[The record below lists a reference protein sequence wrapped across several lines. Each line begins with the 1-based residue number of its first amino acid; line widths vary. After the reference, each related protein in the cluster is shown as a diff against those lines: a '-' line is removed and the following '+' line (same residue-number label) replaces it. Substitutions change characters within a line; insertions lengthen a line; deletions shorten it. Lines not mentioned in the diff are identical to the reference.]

1 MLGRSLKQPPKAVSF
16 KEEELDP
23 GLTMRE
29 KVTLVTKGE
38 SCMGCHGTIN
48 SLGFSLENYDALG
61 RWRGKENAK
70 TVDASTDYETREG
83 KIIHLT
89 GARSFAEF
97 AASNPNA
104 QKAFI
109 GHLFRY
115 LIKQPMN
122 AYGKNTLA
130 NLHRH
135 FVKSGFN
142 MKSLIIEIVCV
153 SSMKGIEKNQS

>member
-1 MLGRSLKQPPKAVSF
+1 
-16 KEEELDP
+16 
-23 GLTMRE
+23 MRE
-29 KVTLVTKGE
+29 KVTLVTKDT

-48 SLGFSLENYDALG
+48 SLGFTLENYDALG
-61 RWRGKENAK
+61 RWRGKENEK
-70 TVDASTDYETREG
+70 TVNATSEYETRDG
-83 KIIHLT
+83 TIIRLA
-89 GARSFAEF
+89 GARSLAEF
-97 AASNPNA
+97 AASNPDA

-115 LIKQPMN
+115 LIKQPVN

-142 MKSLIIEIVCV
+142 IKSLIIEIVCV
-153 SSMKGIEKNQS
+153 SSMKGIEIEQS